1 MEKFPE
7 DKLTPSD
14 EIYLNTSVSGGNEV
28 AVQEE
33 EVESDTLSVPT
44 ILLNS
49 LPLHQNNDM
58 LVELDICT
66 VEQQKEKNANPSDE
80 GKNVEIK
87 STMKKDSNSFSER
100 DYTL

>member
-1 MEKFPE
+1 
-7 DKLTPSD
+7 
-14 EIYLNTSVSGGNEV
+14 
-28 AVQEE
+28 
-33 EVESDTLSVPT
+33 
-44 ILLNS
+44 
-49 LPLHQNNDM
+49 M